1 MEPDHPSREFV
12 RQISK
17 AVGICR
23 RRRGWSQE
31 VLATRMGLSDKMIA
45 KIEGGRHD
53 MRLTTVWRLAAALDL
68 TPLQLLATEMDSAE
82 PTSIRHRGPLQ
93 GLARTGW
100 TRAKPDTTGAIPV
113 LDLRPRASPSRATPT
128 PLAIAWVSPPAD
140 HPSGPTSDL
149 FLAQIRGDSMQPTLL
164 DGQWCLFA
172 KGFAADTSLGKLC
185 LVRELDP
192 AGLTA
197 WTVKKLTGIQLGGD
211 ERLTLQLD
219 SLNPAYAQR
228 QVVIG
233 ASSDTAVEAVLLEPL
248 PTPTSSRGQAKA

>member
-1 MEPDHPSREFV
+1 
-12 RQISK
+12 
-17 AVGICR
+17 
-23 RRRGWSQE
+23 
-31 VLATRMGLSDKMIA
+31 MGLSDKMIA

-68 TPLQLLATEMDSAE
+68 TPLQLLGTEVDSAE

-100 TRAKPDTTGAIPV
+100 TRAKPDTPGAIPV
-113 LDLRPRASPSRATPT
+113 LDLRPRAGPGRAQAT
-128 PLAIAWVSPPAD
+128 PLAIAWASPPLD
-140 HPSGPTSDL
+140 PLGRHPRESDL

-172 KGFAADTSLGKLC
+172 KGFSADTSLGKLC

-233 ASSDTAVEAVLLEPL
+233 ASGDAGVEAVLREALAG
-248 PTPTSSRGQAKA
+248 TVKARKRTKA